1 MKVQGAK
8 KVHYDSGPNM
18 TPLVDVVMVILIFL
32 MLAGSFAANQ
42 RYLMS
47 DIPIGTNGSGG
58 PQDKPNGPIPT
69 RLDVRLSQR
78 ALPYACTIGPSEAH
92 NFKGVQ
98 ALFTEQVERFKA
110 SSIDPETVQVTIF
123 PTQDVRLDNLLKVYQ
138 AALTSGFKKV
148 GFGVQ
153 Q

>member
-47 DIPIGTNGSGG
+47 DIPIGAKGAGG
-58 PQDKPNGPIPT
+58 PQEHSGVIPT
-69 RLDVRLSQR
+69 RLEVRLSQR
-78 ALPYACTIGPSEAH
+78 ALPYECIIGPQKAT
-92 NFKGVQ
+92 NFAGVSTI
-98 ALFTEQVERFKA
+98 FKEQVERFKN
-110 SSIDPETVQVTIF
+110 SSIDPETVQVTIY
-123 PTQDVRLDNLLKVYQ
+123 PMQDVRLDHLLTVYQ